1 MMKTPKVGNGRRA
14 FLKRVA
20 VAGGAATVAVAG
32 GSAVAR
38 QNQEAPER
46 DAAARPGSKG
56 YRVTPH
62 IEAYYRLARF

>member
-1 MMKTPKVGNGRRA
+1 MKKTPKVGNGRRA

-38 QNQEAPER
+38 QDKELSGYAPYR
-46 DAAARPGSKG
+46 GVLPAGAILGSLS
-56 YRVTPH
+56 RRTT
-62 IEAYYRLARF
+62 LA